1 MVDEAR
7 DPADHD
13 PEKTTVL
20 PEETFERA
28 VVEPAE
34 ELRQAVANAEA
45 RAEEQR
51 NLYLRSI
58 AELDNF
64 RKRALRDVEQ
74 AHKYGLERFAQDLLP
89 VIDSVSA
96 GVASVQASGDRALIE
111 GQLATLK
118 LLQAALLKHGIVE
131 VDPAGQRF
139 NPELHEAIAVREAA
153 GAEPNTILEV
163 VQKGYQLNG
172 RLLRPARVI
181 VARTA

>member
-1 MVDEAR
+1 MVEDAR
-7 DPADHD
+7 EPADHD
-13 PEKTTVL
+13 PEKTAVL
-20 PEETFERA
+20 PEDSFQA
-28 VVEPAE
+28 AAIEPAE

-51 NLYLRSI
+51 NLYLRAV

-89 VIDSVSA
+89 VIDSMSA
-96 GVASVQASGDRALIE
+96 GIATVQSAGDRTLID

-131 VDPAGQRF
+131 IDPAGERF
-139 NPELHEAIAVREAA
+139 NPDLHEAIAVQEAQ
-153 GAEPNTILEV
+153 GAEANTILQV

-181 VARTA
+181 VARTP